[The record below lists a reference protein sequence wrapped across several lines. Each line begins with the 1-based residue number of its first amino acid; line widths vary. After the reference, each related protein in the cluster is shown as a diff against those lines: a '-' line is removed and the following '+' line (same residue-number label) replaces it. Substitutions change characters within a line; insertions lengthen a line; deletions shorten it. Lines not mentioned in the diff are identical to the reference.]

1 MNKNGLRA
9 EHRAAA
15 AGHEAAHSVA
25 HAARIPSGDRPTHS
39 SAEAQ
44 TLREQRSLFGE
55 ILDWMLAPLL
65 LLWPMSVVLT
75 WLIAQG
81 IANKPFDREL
91 GEMVRVLAKEVAVR
105 AEAGRPRAVFKLPA
119 AAAEILRTDE
129 ADDIYYQVLG
139 LRGEY
144 LSGDAALPV
153 PGDEDRAPPGEVHY
167 RDETLNNG
175 AVRVAYMWV
184 NLQER
189 ANPGATAR
197 DGVAAGTAPLV
208 QVAETLGKR
217 SRLATEII
225 KGVILPQF
233 VILPLAVLL
242 VWLALARGIA
252 PLNELQ
258 QRIRQRDANDLSPI
272 DERQAPEEV
281 SPLVRAINDLL
292 ARLDQSLRAQKHFLA
307 DAAHQLKTPLAGLRT
322 QAELAQRQIDA
333 GRHDPQALKKTLQ
346 QIARSS
352 QSAAH
357 MVNQLLAM
365 ARAENQ
371 QPVTQQLV
379 NMARLATETVRD
391 FVPRALEKRIDLGYE
406 GPGEPATARHPQG
419 SQVLGHALLLRELI
433 RNLVD
438 NALQYTP
445 AGGTVTVRVLDDPF
459 GQVVVL
465 QVEDSGSGIAPTER
479 ELVFQPFYR
488 SLGTEVD
495 GSGLGLAIVRE
506 IALQHGAEVTVAD
519 ASTRTPPGTLITV
532 RLPASAVAET
542 ELPALSSEPAADSSR
557 STSGSP
563 APGPA

>member
-1 MNKNGLRA
+1 LKANWLQAGR
-9 EHRAAA
+9 RAAPKP
-15 AGHEAAHSVA
+15 
-25 HAARIPSGDRPTHS
+25 ARIPLGDRLTYPA
-39 SAEAQ
+39 AEGQ
-44 TLREQRSLFGE
+44 TSREQRSLFGE

-75 WLIAQG
+75 WLVAQG

-91 GEMVRVLAKEVAVR
+91 GEMVRVLAKEVSVR
-105 AEAGRPRAVFKLPA
+105 ADAGAGGGRPQAVFRLPA

-144 LSGDAALPV
+144 LGGDAALPV
-153 PGDEDRAPPGEVHY
+153 PGDEDRAPPGEIRF
-167 RDETLNNG
+167 RDETLNN
-175 AVRVAYMWV
+175 ATVRVAYLWV

-189 ANPGATAR
+189 AGKPAAATE
-197 DGVAAGTAPLV
+197 APLV

-258 QRIRQRDANDLSPI
+258 QRIRKRDSSDLSPI

-281 SPLVRAINDLL
+281 APLVRAINDLL
-292 ARLDQSLRAQKHFLA
+292 TRLDQSMRSQKHFLA

-333 GRHDPQALKKTLQ
+333 GQHDPQALKKTLQ

-352 QSAAH
+352 QRAAH

-371 QPVTQQLV
+371 QQVAQRQPVNL
-379 NMARLATETVRD
+379 ARLATETVRD

-406 GPGEPATARHPQG
+406 GPENTPRPHPVVAAAARHPQG
-419 SQVLGHALLLRELI
+419 PQVLGHALLLRELV

-445 AGGTVTVRVLDDPF
+445 GGGTVTVRVIDDPF

-465 QVEDSGSGIAPTER
+465 QVEDSGPGIAATER

-506 IALQHGAEVTVAD
+506 IAIQHGAEVTITD
-519 ASTRTPPGTLITV
+519 ASTRSPAPGTLITV
-532 RLPASAVAET
+532 RLPASAAPPSET
-542 ELPALSSEPAADSSR
+542 PPLSSGSSAGSSR

-563 APGPA
+563 APDPA